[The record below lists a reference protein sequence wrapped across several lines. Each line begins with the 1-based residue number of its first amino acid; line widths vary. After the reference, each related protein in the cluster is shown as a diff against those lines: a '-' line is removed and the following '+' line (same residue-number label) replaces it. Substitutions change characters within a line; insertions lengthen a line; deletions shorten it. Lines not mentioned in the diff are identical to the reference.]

1 MAPVARITPATGRM
15 HPERRAWTQIASED
29 DESFTGSSS
38 SETSSDEESDEE
50 PLAKTRT
57 KRNNEL
63 VCAAAKTIKPNVP
76 FTEPFQSMMNE

>member
-1 MAPVARITPATGRM
+1 MGRTTPETGRM

-38 SETSSDEESDEE
+38 SETSSEDESDEE

-63 VCAAAKTIKPNVP
+63 VCAAAKTMKRNVP
-76 FTEPFQSMMNE
+76 LTEPFQSMMNE